1 MSNDFFPAVLTMR
14 CRTFLFFSFVVPGKD
29 ALYDFS
35 VECSGTMLSLVP
47 SFYRWESMSHSE
59 HSWKIKWCMSLFCR
73 GGSKSQ
79 ASPKSLWGEKKR
91 KNQANEVIARFIKS
105 EVFFFTAHIVKVA

>member
-105 EVFFFTAHIVKVA
+105 EVFFSTAHIVKVA